1 MILLAR
7 KNLPP
12 TNNLLLVFQT
22 GTRELKDGAV
32 YLKKFTRQML
42 SMYILKC
49 AGLEISTYNN
59 SGVTMSQMRS
69 QV

>member
-7 KNLPP
+7 KHLPP
-12 TNNLLLVFQT
+12 TSNLLPVFHT

-32 YLKKFTRQML
+32 YRKTFMRQML

-49 AGLEISTYNN
+49 AGIEISTYNN
-59 SGVTMSQMRS
+59 SDVTVSQLRS
-69 QV
+69 KV